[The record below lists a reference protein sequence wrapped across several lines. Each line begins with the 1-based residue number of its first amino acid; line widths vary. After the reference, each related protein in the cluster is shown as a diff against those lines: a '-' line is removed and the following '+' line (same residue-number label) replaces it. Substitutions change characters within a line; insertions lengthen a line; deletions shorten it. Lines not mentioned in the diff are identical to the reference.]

1 MSLSIDQPTLCKSSH
16 SRPSASS
23 GKATPPPKRRAW
35 YHEARLA
42 DWRSFQDIKNRYP
55 HADVLP
61 GNRVV
66 FDIKGNTYRLVA
78 RINYQS
84 GCIFIRF
91 VGTHAAYDKIDAR
104 TI

>member
-1 MSLSIDQPTLCKSSH
+1 MQIIALKTLRDFWKAH
-16 SRPSASS
+16 ASAEV
-23 GKATPPPKRRAW
+23 ALRAW

-42 DWRSFQDIKNRYP
+42 DWHSFQDIKNRHP

-66 FDIKGNTYRLVA
+66 FNLKGNTFRLVA

-84 GCIFIRF
+84 GCIFVRF
-91 VGTHAAYDKIDAR
+91 VGTHAEYDKIDAR

>member
-1 MSLSIDQPTLCKSSH
+1 MQIIALKTLREFWQTH
-16 SRPSASS
+16 ASS
-23 GKATPPPKRRAW
+23 ESSLRAW
-35 YHEARLA
+35 YHEATHSN
-42 DWRSFQDIKNRYP
+42 WRSFQDIKKRHP

-66 FDIKGNTYRLVA
+66 FDIKGNTYRLVV

-91 VGTHAAYDKIDAR
+91 LGTHAEYDKIDAR

>member
-1 MSLSIDQPTLCKSSH
+1 VQIIALKTLREFWQSHASAEASL
-16 SRPSASS
+16 
-23 GKATPPPKRRAW
+23 RAW

-61 GNRVV
+61 DNRVV
-66 FDIKGNTYRLVA
+66 FDLKGNTYRLVA

>member
-1 MSLSIDQPTLCKSSH
+1 MQIISIKTLRVFWQAHAAAEAPLK
-16 SRPSASS
+16 
-23 GKATPPPKRRAW
+23 AW
-35 YHEARLA
+35 YHETKIAE
-42 DWRSFQDIKNRYP
+42 WRSFQDIKNRYS
-55 HADVLP
+55 HADVLS

-66 FDIKGNTYRLVA
+66 FNLKGNTYRLVV

-91 VGTHAAYDKIDAR
+91 VGTHAQYDKIDAR